1 MKYIIAIIVLA
12 IVAAAAHAEPE
23 ALKNGLFGGDTASL
37 HMDGAYSGVLTY
49 HNSEA
54 QSSATGTWPIASD
67 VVTCSITIIAKGAA
81 PETASVKCGDGWVV
95 EPETADVPDGQG
107 FDFALMYQAY

>member
-1 MKYIIAIIVLA
+1 MRAAIIAMLMA
-12 IVAAAAHAEPE
+12 SAAHAEPE
-23 ALKNGLFGGDTASL
+23 TLTNGSFGGDTASL

-49 HNSEA
+49 HNSEM

-81 PETASVKCGDGWVV
+81 PETASVECGDGWIV

-107 FDFALMYQAY
+107 FDFVLMYQAY